1 MKPPLEI
8 EYNANLHWRKN
19 IMQSSNGGRSKTEIQ
34 CIHARLHCGLQS
46 SKKFNMADYPQL
58 SKPTRL
64 LKTLINEM
72 VSNNL
77 FRHAYLLYV
86 ASSKTY
92 KTKSKHDTIFSIMYS
107 STMHSTSRHVMYQ
120 ILLQT
125 MCIYIYIYKL
135 HTMSSATSTC
145 LKNRTVQNAI

>member
-1 MKPPLEI
+1 
-8 EYNANLHWRKN
+8 
-19 IMQSSNGGRSKTEIQ
+19 
-34 CIHARLHCGLQS
+34 
-46 SKKFNMADYPQL
+46 MADYPQL

-107 STMHSTSRHVMYQ
+107 STMHSTKTCNVLDISTNHV
-120 ILLQT
+120 
-125 MCIYIYIYKL
+125 YIYIFIYINCIPCQVL
-135 HTMSSATSTC
+135 LAP
-145 LKNRTVQNAI
+145 A